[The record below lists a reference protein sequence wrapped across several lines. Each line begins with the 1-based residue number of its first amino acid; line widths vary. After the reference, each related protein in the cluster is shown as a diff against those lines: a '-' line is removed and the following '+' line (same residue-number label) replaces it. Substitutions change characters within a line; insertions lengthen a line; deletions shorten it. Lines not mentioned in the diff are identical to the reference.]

1 MTFRGFLTLGTAL
14 LVGCSRNSDGKWI
27 QSQRARPGSNHAE
40 MIWVVGGD
48 FHMGAY
54 EDDQEALPRE
64 KPRHLVR
71 VDGFYMDVHEVTNA
85 QYAEFVEATGYV
97 TVAERTVEMPNGVFD
112 PGSMV
117 FEPPEAV
124 FGLRDHG
131 QWWRWREAA
140 CWRSPE
146 GPKTTWENRANHP
159 VVHVSYEDAVAYAE
173 WRNCRLPTE
182 AEWEYAATSGGE
194 GMRFP
199 WGNVPPDVGEVKCNI
214 WDGVFPTVNDARD
227 GHVGSAPVMTYAPN
241 RLGLWDLGGNVWELC
256 ADWYAPGTYASME
269 SDQDSCNPRGPSKS
283 FDPLEPE
290 VPKKVMRGGSF
301 LCNAGYCSSYR
312 VTARMPVAFDTG
324 TSHIGFRCVRDSAT
338 FNGKE

>member
-40 MIWVVGGD
+40 MMWVVGGD

-85 QYAEFVEATGYV
+85 NTQNLWKDRMCD
-97 TVAERTVEMPNGVFD
+97 VAERTVEMPNGVFD

-146 GPKTTWENRANHP
+146 GPETTWENRADHP

-182 AEWEYAATSGGE
+182 AEWEYAATSCGE

-214 WDGVFPTVNDARD
+214 WDGVFPTVNDAKD

-256 ADWYAPGTYASME
+256 ADWYAPGTYASMYSE
-269 SDQDSCNPRGPSKS
+269 LESCNPRGQSKS

-301 LCNAGYCSSYR
+301 LCNAGYCSNYR
-312 VTARMPVAFDTG
+312 ITARMPVARHWDE
-324 TSHIGFRCVRDSAT
+324 SHWISMCEDSAT